1 MVKLAYEYHST
12 ECELV
17 IVASSLKSANQI
29 LEKIVKYPEMFAI
42 MQTIDEEGNVTDLA
56 TIIQLT
62 T

>member
-17 IVASSLKSANQI
+17 IVASSLKTANQS
-29 LEKIVKYPEMFAI
+29 LERIVKYPEMFSLF
-42 MQTIDEEGNVTDLA
+42 QTIDEEGNVTDLR